1 MVYQCLNG
9 QIINPTKVSAEKK
22 WGENSSFVNDE
33 VGFTHS
39 DRHPMMTRTRAEHTM
54 NDTLDTLEN
63 LTYDELN
70 EGDTATFTRTL
81 TEDELI
87 LFAAVSGDVNPV
99 HLDKEFAAHSM
110 FKERIAH
117 GMWSGSLISAALA
130 TVMPGPGT
138 IYLEQSLAFK
148 RPVKLDDTITVTL
161 KVLRKEP
168 KNRLLVECDVRNQNG
183 QQVVAGEARVI
194 APTEK
199 VRLHKPI
206 LPAISIDR

>member
-1 MVYQCLNG
+1 M
-9 QIINPTKVSAEKK
+9 S
-22 WGENSSFVNDE
+22 
-33 VGFTHS
+33 
-39 DRHPMMTRTRAEHTM
+39 
-54 NDTLDTLEN
+54 DTLDTLEN
-63 LTYDELN
+63 ITYDELN

-81 TEDELI
+81 TEDDLV

-99 HLDKEFAAHSM
+99 HLDAEFASGSM

-148 RPVKLDDTITVTL
+148 RPVKLEDTITVTL

-168 KNRLLVECDVRNQNG
+168 KNRVVFECDVRNQNEE
-183 QQVVAGEARVI
+183 QVVSGEAKVI
-194 APTEK
+194 APKEK
-199 VRLHKPI
+199 VSLHKPS
-206 LPAISIDR
+206 LPAITIER

>member
-1 MVYQCLNG
+1 
-9 QIINPTKVSAEKK
+9 
-22 WGENSSFVNDE
+22 
-33 VGFTHS
+33 
-39 DRHPMMTRTRAEHTM
+39 M

-63 LTYDELN
+63 ITYDELN

-81 TEDELI
+81 SEDELI

-99 HLDKEFAAHSM
+99 HLDSEFAAGSM

-138 IYLEQSLAFK
+138 IYLEQTLSFK
-148 RPVKLDDTITVTL
+148 RPVKLEDTVTVTL
-161 KVLRKEP
+161 TVLRKEP
-168 KNRLLVECDVRNQNG
+168 KNRVVIQCDVRNQNNR
-183 QQVVAGEARVI
+183 QVVAGEATVI

-199 VRLHKPI
+199 VSLNKPQ
-206 LPAISIDR
+206 LPEIKIEE